1 MSTVVIVGGHGKVA
15 LRLAEALT
23 GQGHTVR
30 STIRSEAHGADV
42 ELAGAVPHLLDI
54 EGSDAEDLAEVV
66 GGADAVV
73 FSAGAG
79 ADGRIDRK
87 RTVDLEGSLKSIE
100 AARLTGVRRFVQVS
114 AIGVDE
120 PLPDDTDPVWRAY
133 VEAKRDADAALR
145 DSGLD
150 WTIVRP
156 GRLTDGPATDAV
168 RIAPRIPEGGE
179 ISRTDVAAVIVAVL
193 EDDSTI
199 GAQFEL
205 VGGEQTIS
213 DALASLP

>member
-1 MSTVVIVGGHGKVA
+1 MSTFVIVGGHGKVA
-15 LRLAEALT
+15 LRLAAALVA
-23 GQGHTVR
+23 QGHAVR
-30 STIRSEAHGADV
+30 STIRDEQHGADV
-42 ELAGAVPHLLDI
+42 EDAGATPYLLDI
-54 EGSDAEDLAEVV
+54 EGSDAGDFAEAF

-79 ADGRIDRK
+79 GDGNVDRK

-100 AARLTGVRRFVQVS
+100 AAGSAGVRRFVQVS
-114 AIGVDE
+114 AMGVDE
-120 PLPDDTDPVWRAY
+120 PVADDAQPAWRAY

-156 GRLTDGPATDAV
+156 GGLTDGPATDAV
-168 RIAPRIPEGGE
+168 AIADRLPSGQV
-179 ISRTDVAAVIVAVL
+179 SRSDVAAVIVAVL

-205 VGGEQTIS
+205 TGGDSTIS
-213 DALASLP
+213 EALASLR

>member
-1 MSTVVIVGGHGKVA
+1 MIVGGHGKVA

-23 GQGHTVR
+23 GQGHAVR
-30 STIRSEAHGADV
+30 STIRNEAHGADV
-42 ELAGAVPHLLDI
+42 EDSGAVPYLLDI
-54 EGSDAEDLAEVV
+54 EGSDAHDFADVF

-79 ADGRIDRK
+79 GDGNAKRK

-100 AARLTGVRRFVQVS
+100 AAKLAGVARFVQVS
-114 AIGVDE
+114 AFGVDD
-120 PLPDDTDPVWRAY
+120 PLPPDTDPVWRAY

-145 DSGLD
+145 GSGLD

-156 GRLTDGPATDAV
+156 GRLTDDPATGRV
-168 RIAPRIPEGGE
+168 RIGADIPSGA
-179 ISRTDVAAVIVAVL
+179 IPRTDVAAVIAAVL
-193 EDDSTI
+193 ADGSTV

-205 VGGEQTIS
+205 TSGDDTIA
-213 DALASLP
+213 DALASLR

>member
-30 STIRSEAHGADV
+30 STIRTEAHGADV
-42 ELAGAVPHLLDI
+42 EHAGAVPYLLDI
-54 EGSDAEDLAEVV
+54 EGSDAVDFADVL

-79 ADGRIDRK
+79 GDGNPDRK

-100 AARLTGVRRFVQVS
+100 AAGIAGTTRFVQVS
-114 AIGVDE
+114 AMGVDE
-120 PLPDDTDPVWRAY
+120 PLPGDTDPVWRAY
-133 VEAKRDADAALR
+133 VEAKRDADVALR
-145 DSGLD
+145 GSGLD

-156 GRLTDGPATDAV
+156 GRLTDGPATGSV
-168 RIAPRIPEGGE
+168 RMAPRLPSGE
-179 ISRTDVAAVIVAVL
+179 ISRADVAAVIVAVL

-205 VGGEQTIS
+205 TEGEQTIS
-213 DALASLP
+213 DAIASLG

>member
-1 MSTVVIVGGHGKVA
+1 MSSIVIVGGHGRVA
-15 LRLAEALT
+15 LLLARALT

-30 STIRSEAHGADV
+30 STVRSEAHGADV
-42 ELAGAVPHLLDI
+42 ESAGATPWTLDI
-54 EGSDAEDLAEVV
+54 EAADAGDLAEAF
-66 GGADAVV
+66 GAADAVV

-79 ADGRIDRK
+79 GDGDADRK
-87 RTVDLEGSLKSIE
+87 RTVDLGGSLKSID
-100 AARLTGVRRFVQVS
+100 AAKLAGVGRFVQVS
-114 AIGVDE
+114 AMGVDE
-120 PLPDDTDPVWRAY
+120 PLPADTDPVWRAY

-156 GRLTDGPATDAV
+156 GALTDEVATDRVQVADRLPSGSV
-168 RIAPRIPEGGE
+168 PRA
-179 ISRTDVAAVIVAVL
+179 DVAALLVAVL

-205 VGGEQTIS
+205 TSGPLTVS
-213 DALASLP
+213 DALATLA